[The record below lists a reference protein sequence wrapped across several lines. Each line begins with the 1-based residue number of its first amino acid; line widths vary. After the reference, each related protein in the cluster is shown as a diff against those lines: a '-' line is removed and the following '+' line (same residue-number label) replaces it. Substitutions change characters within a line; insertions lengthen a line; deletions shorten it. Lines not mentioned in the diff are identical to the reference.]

1 MAHET
6 QPSVTDILNP
16 STPMSDQ
23 DWISPYYFK
32 PTSSRQLIRI
42 NKNINEKLSVDP
54 IKKFSKITAK
64 ELYSRQW
71 GELLLRT

>member
-6 QPSVTDILNP
+6 QPSVTDVLNP

-23 DWISPYYFK
+23 DWISPYSFK
-32 PTSSRQLIRI
+32 PTSSRQLMRI
-42 NKNINEKLSVDP
+42 KKNINEGLSVDP
-54 IKKFSKITAK
+54 IKKFSKITSK

-71 GELLLRT
+71 GELLLRS

>member
-6 QPSVTDILNP
+6 QPSVTDIRNP
-16 STPMSDQ
+16 LTPMCDQ

-32 PTSSRQLIRI
+32 PTSSRQVIRI
-42 NKNINEKLSVDP
+42 KKNINEGLSVDP
-54 IKKFSKITAK
+54 IKKFSKITPK

-71 GELLLRT
+71 GELLLRS

>member
-6 QPSVTDILNP
+6 QLSVTDVLNP

-32 PTSSRQLIRI
+32 STSSRQLIRI
-42 NKNINEKLSVDP
+42 KKNINEGLSVDP
-54 IKKFSKITAK
+54 ITNSLK
-64 ELYSRQW
+64 
-71 GELLLRT
+71 